1 MSLLMMNIIVLIFEV
16 LYYALFM
23 KFARKD
29 GKVWKYI
36 ILFIL
41 ITIVLMF
48 IGTTNLYAYLVFVL
62 LSLYGLKYIVK
73 IKTSLY
79 DMLPI
84 IIMLFLKIIIEL
96 SSMIIFYNFLGINQ
110 FITTLLFENLK
121 ILLIIINRKNI
132 FNYNIKLNKIWNQNN
147 FYIRYFFSIFT
158 IIYVI
163 MTIISLLWLIIR

>member
-1 MSLLMMNIIVLIFEV
+1 MSLLMNIIVLIFEI
-16 LYYALFM
+16 LYYSLFM
-23 KFARKD
+23 KFAKKD

-36 ILFIL
+36 ILFGL

-73 IKTSLY
+73 TKISLY

-84 IIMLFLKIIIEL
+84 IIMLFIKIIIEL
-96 SSMIIFYNFLGINQ
+96 LSMIIFYNFLGANQ
-110 FITTLLFENLK
+110 FVTTLLFESLK
-121 ILLIIINRKNI
+121 ILFIIINRKNI

-163 MTIISLLWLIIR
+163 MTIISLLCLIVR

>member
-1 MSLLMMNIIVLIFEV
+1 MSLLMNIIVLIFEI
-16 LYYALFM
+16 LYYSLFM
-23 KFARKD
+23 KFAKND

-36 ILFIL
+36 ILFVL

-48 IGTTNLYAYLVFVL
+48 IGTTNLYAYLAFVL

-73 IKTSLY
+73 TKISLY

-84 IIMLFLKIIIEL
+84 IIMLFIKIIIEL
-96 SSMIIFYNFLGINQ
+96 LSMIIFYNFLGANQ
-110 FITTLLFENLK
+110 FITTLLFEGLK
-121 ILLIIINRKNI
+121 ILFIIINRKNI

-163 MTIISLLWLIIR
+163 MTIISLLWLIVR